1 MTREAPRRVWGAI
14 TGCGCSLLFFALFAF
29 VFGSSALVVVWAVL
43 FG

>member
-1 MTREAPRRVWGAI
+1 MKREASRRVWGAI